1 MDPRGPQ
8 RAGAPINPT
17 TITSAISDV
26 NSAVDKS
33 LLDTV
38 VDDNWHG
45 VGNTAKN
52 NNRLLF
58 LTVEYVDDHQSR
70 DYSKVFSPYEQVSFY
85 SPRAPSPLSDFE
97 HSKVSPL
104 DPNMSSTA
112 RYSPTPVQQLPS
124 LAFPNSVVVL
134 PGPPSPLIIPSD
146 GHARANINNYISSH
160 NNTIQNVAQ
169 SGDSTTIDFV
179 NNEANGEALVT
190 SVNGELILMQGTS
203 TELESTSSSS
213 SSVSADT
220 AAAGPL
226 MLAEIP
232 EAEFALT
239 REFLV
244 MQDDDHLNVVNS
256 LPNQNC
262 EIKQEQIMITG
273 DNNIIDNH
281 QTELLNL
288 NNGDGVISQ
297 EQVLGRILKNNIE
310 CKKLIKSIPASGKV
324 TLRKNKKQI
333 RNKTTLECEECISAA
348 CLKSGECTCRNVRT
362 ISDQPVP
369 SRAVATLPG
378 SYLAI
383 NKLPSAVAIGEPIG
397 QSYYGV
403 FAKRNIRQRTQFGP
417 IEGILCPYNGEF
429 LKNNG
434 LPLLYETNDG
444 QLLKVDV
451 SDENTSNW
459 MRFVRPALTFDEQN
473 LVICQQ
479 SDGIFFLTTRNILS
493 KEELKAGPSSQYAL
507 RRNLTV
513 LQPDSLLKDK
523 EIHQDDSNINGWPY
537 LECSEPFKSSEKL
550 SEPLDAHQ
558 GKSEVTE
565 KFDSEQNNSK
575 LSSDDNNKSLK
586 VVDGQTVL
594 YSCSQCPKVFPRSYS
609 LKRHMHMHLGSKA
622 PQKYECSTCGE
633 SFLHPYNRSRHIKI
647 FHSDET
653 REKENARENS
663 SDYKCKSCNLAFKK
677 LSLLNIHKLIHE
689 QDVNK
694 EHDGSSTSSLSSACP
709 QCGVAFNAWYD
720 LINHVSSK
728 HGRITLPKVTSSSK
742 ANNNNNNQNQ
752 NQNQVSTPP
761 MYKCTKCYKRFA
773 TKVRLQQ
780 HFLVHGAEDQKPLPC
795 NVCCKRFM
803 NNSALS
809 CHLKTHRQDK
819 QLFECPMCRKLF
831 NQVLMLKE
839 HIETHRGE
847 DGIFSCPHCPR
858 TFTKYSVIRKHIRAH
873 HCERKHKCQFCSK
886 PFPTIDKLRMHLL
899 RHSDHREFHC
909 ANCGKQFKRKDK
921 LKEHMTRMHNAQ
933 KIKRDQI
940 ITQNSNN
947 NNDNI
952 NNNNNNNNDNDNNS
966 QGKKFVPKVNPT
978 DYNRFIYK
986 CHQCLVGFKRRGMLV
1001 NHLAKRHPDVS
1012 PDSIPELNLPIL
1024 RQTRDYY
1031 CQYCDK
1037 VYKSSSKRKAHIM
1050 KNHPGAAL
1058 PPSNRHQKETDLT
1071 DSGLHNSTFSQTVGS
1086 VSTIPQSCQ
1095 WCHKQYASKAKLLQ
1109 HQRKKHAA
1117 LLNPADKIP
1126 RPRNRSSSQQNN
1138 SSLNDNNFIMSD
1150 YIQGYDVDTDVD
1162 FIKPKILKI
1171 SEDSNFIDN
1180 DDNDDDDNDD
1190 DDDDGAGAEGDND
1203 NLELVEQQFIRICDI
1218 R

>member
-8 RAGAPINPT
+8 RAGAPVNPT
-17 TITSAISDV
+17 TITSTIAD
-26 NSAVDKS
+26 VDKS

-45 VGNTAKN
+45 IGSTVKN

-58 LTVEYVDDHQSR
+58 LTVEYVDDNQSR
-70 DYSKVFSPYEQVSFY
+70 DYSKIFSPYEQVSFY

-97 HSKVSPL
+97 HSQVSPL

-112 RYSPTPVQQLPS
+112 RYSPTPVPQLPS
-124 LAFPNSVVVL
+124 LSFPNSVVVL
-134 PGPPSPLIIPSD
+134 PDPPSPLIIPSD
-146 GHARANINNYISSH
+146 GHARTNINNYISSH
-160 NNTIQNVAQ
+160 NNTIQNVVQ
-169 SGDSTTIDFV
+169 SADNTTMDFV
-179 NNEANGEALVT
+179 NTDVHEETLVT
-190 SVNGELILMQGTS
+190 SVNGELILMRGPNV
-203 TELESTSSSS
+203 ELESTSSSS
-213 SSVSADT
+213 SSRSADT

-232 EAEFALT
+232 ETEFTLT
-239 REFLV
+239 RDFLV
-244 MQDDDHLNVVNS
+244 MHDVDQLNVVNS
-256 LPNQNC
+256 LASQSGG
-262 EIKQEQIMITG
+262 IKEEQIIIGDHMIG
-273 DNNIIDNH
+273 EH
-281 QTELLNL
+281 QTKLLEF
-288 NNGDGVISQ
+288 NNDDPVIPQ
-297 EQVLGRILKNNIE
+297 EQVIGKILKNNIE
-310 CKKLIKSIPASGKV
+310 SAKIIPSVPASGKII
-324 TLRKNKKQI
+324 LRKNKKQI
-333 RNKTTLECEECISAA
+333 RNKTASDYEECISPA

-383 NKLPSAVAIGEPIG
+383 NKLPSTPGIGEPIG
-397 QSYYGV
+397 YCNYGV

-417 IEGILCPYNGEF
+417 IEGVLYPYNGQSF
-429 LKNNG
+429 KNDQ

-444 QLLKVDV
+444 HLLKVDV

-459 MRFVRPALTFDEQN
+459 MRFVRPALTYDEQN

-493 KEELKAGPSSQYAL
+493 KEELKAGPSSQYAS
-507 RRNLTV
+507 RRGLTI
-513 LQPDSLLKDK
+513 LESDSSLKDK
-523 EIHQDDSNINGWPY
+523 EIPHDDNNINEWQFSNC
-537 LECSEPFKSSEKL
+537 EEPFK
-550 SEPLDAHQ
+550 P
-558 GKSEVTE
+558 VE
-565 KFDSEQNNSK
+565 KFESLDIQYNENGADIKPDSEQNKSNSPT
-575 LSSDDNNKSLK
+575 NNKKLLK

-594 YSCSQCPKVFPRSYS
+594 YSCPQCTKVFPRSYS
-609 LKRHMHMHLGSKA
+609 LKRHMHMHLSSKT

-633 SFLHPYNRSRHIKI
+633 NFLHPYNRSRHMKI
-647 FHSDET
+647 FHNDET
-653 REKENARENS
+653 REKENTCES
-663 SDYKCKSCNLAFKK
+663 SSEYKCKSCNLTFKK

-689 QDVNK
+689 QDANK
-694 EHDGSSTSSLSSACP
+694 DDGSSTSSLSSACP
-709 QCGVAFNAWYD
+709 QCEVTFNAWHD

-728 HGRITLPKVTSSSK
+728 HGRVKLPKVANTSK
-742 ANNNNNNQNQ
+742 VNKNNNNNNNQ
-752 NQNQVSTPP
+752 VTPP
-761 MYKCTKCYKRFA
+761 IYKCTKCYKRFA
-773 TKVRLQQ
+773 TRVRLQQ

-795 NVCCKRFM
+795 NICCKRFM

-858 TFTKYSVIRKHIRAH
+858 TFTKYSVIRKHIKAH
-873 HCERKHKCQFCSK
+873 HCERKHKCQVCSK
-886 PFPTIDKLRMHLL
+886 SFPTIDKLRMHLL

-933 KIKRDQI
+933 KIKRDQLT
-940 ITQNSNN
+940 TQM
-947 NNDNI
+947 
-952 NNNNNNNNDNDNNS
+952 
-966 QGKKFVPKVNPT
+966 
-978 DYNRFIYK
+978 
-986 CHQCLVGFKRRGMLV
+986 GFKRRGMLV

-1050 KNHPGAAL
+1050 KNHPGA
-1058 PPSNRHQKETDLT
+1058 
-1071 DSGLHNSTFSQTVGS
+1071 DSGLHNSTFSQAVGS
-1086 VSTIPQSCQ
+1086 VSTVPQSCQ

-1138 SSLNDNNFIMSD
+1138 SSTLDDNNFIMSD
-1150 YIQGYDVDTDVD
+1150 YIQGYDTDVD
-1162 FIKPKILKI
+1162 FIKPKMLKM
-1171 SEDSNFIDN
+1171 SEDTDFIDN
-1180 DDNDDDDNDD
+1180 E
-1190 DDDDGAGAEGDND
+1190 DDDDGDDGDNH
-1203 NLELVEQQFIRICDI
+1203 NLELAGEQFIRICDI